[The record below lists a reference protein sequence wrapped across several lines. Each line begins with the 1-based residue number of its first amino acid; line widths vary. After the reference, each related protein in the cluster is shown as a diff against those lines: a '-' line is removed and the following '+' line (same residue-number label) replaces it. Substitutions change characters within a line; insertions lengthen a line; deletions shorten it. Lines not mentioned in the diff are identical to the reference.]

1 MDKVKE
7 QQTKGSES
15 MEIVSTWQHSFH
27 RRNQSKFQPFST
39 VFWRQYSRSIW
50 RLFNCF
56 LTSVL
61 KVNLT
66 TFQLIFNVNYSPFKV
81 KNIRKKVLHFQLC
94 FDHLLTPLCNVNLT
108 TFWRICAH
116 GVYIY
121 IYTQCAH
128 LVKLTSKSR
137 HFLVG
142 WSMTK
147 FWLKI
152 NCLLIF
158 KAEFSWGLKFLWD
171 SLQFWLFLIFTIMQK

>member
-1 MDKVKE
+1 
-7 QQTKGSES
+7 
-15 MEIVSTWQHSFH
+15 MEIESTWKHSFH
-27 RRNQSKFQPFST
+27 RKNQSKFQPFST

-66 TFQLIFNVNYSPFKV
+66 TFQLIFNVKDSPFKV

-116 GVYIY
+116 GENPSVH
-121 IYTQCAH
+121 TQSNWRQKVVIFW
-128 LVKLTSKSR
+128 LVGQWLSFDWKLTAFLFSKQN
-137 HFLVG
+137 LVVV
-142 WSMTK
+142 WNFSETVCNSDYS
-147 FWLKI
+147 WY
-152 NCLLIF
+152 LLSCKNKDHTTF
-158 KAEFSWGLKFLWD
+158 H
-171 SLQFWLFLIFTIMQK
+171 